1 MLKYLILLLA
11 ISGVLS
17 TPVLADEEIE
27 ATSYTVQ
34 DLDTGEII
42 KSHNDQEIRSIASVT
57 KLMSA
62 VVTIESGIDLD
73 RVIEVKRI
81 KGIKSKL
88 PNRAKLSL
96 HELMHLSLMSS
107 DNLATK
113 LLAENYPGGEAAHIA
128 AMNSKARDLAMHN
141 TSFADPT
148 GLDENNVST
157 AQDLTKLL
165 AYSEHFELIKHYSTS
180 ADYSVKVK
188 GKKKTRFIDFHTT
201 NRLVKINPDIIIS
214 KTGWIRKSGECLV
227 MLVKNQNRNLA
238 IVLLNSKNTRT
249 RIKDGALLY
258 GT

>member
-17 TPVLADEEIE
+17 TPVFADEEIE

-42 KSHNDQEIRSIASVT
+42 KSHNDQEVRSIASVT

-62 VVTIESGIDLD
+62 IVTLESGLDLD
-73 RVIEVKRI
+73 RVIKVKRI

-88 PNRAKLSL
+88 PNNANLSL

-113 LLAENYPGGEAAHIA
+113 LLAKNYPGGEDAHVA
-128 AMNSKARDLAMHN
+128 AMNAKARELSMSN
-141 TSFADPT
+141 TSFTDPT
-148 GLDENNVST
+148 GLDESNVST

-165 AYSEHFELIKHYSTS
+165 AHAEHFELIKHYSTS
-180 ADYSVKVK
+180 SDYSIKVRS
-188 GKKKTRFIDFHTT
+188 KKKSRSIDFHTT
-201 NRLVKINPDIIIS
+201 NRLVKVNPDIIIS
-214 KTGWIRKSGECLV
+214 KTGWIRKSGGCLV
-227 MLVKNQNRNLA
+227 MLVKNQNRRLA
-238 IVLLNSKNTRT
+238 VVLLNSKNTKT